1 MTNYSITWEAT
12 GETIHL
18 PDYTVDIAEK
28 IESVMLY
35 ADTKARFRDKI
46 KKMYDFLDKLL
57 GKEVVVGQFGKF
69 ENCDPNDINLLF
81 LKITDAYNR
90 PVSDYNEDK
99 IVEKLD
105 KTQIDKLSKIVDSA
119 DKIKNLD
126 KK

>member
-46 KKMYDFLDKLL
+46 KKMYDFLANLL
-57 GKEVVVGQFGKF
+57 GKEKVVEQFGKF
-69 ENCDPNDINLLF
+69 ETCDPNDINLLF
-81 LKITDAYNR
+81 LRITDTYNR
-90 PVSDYNEDK
+90 PVADYNDDK

-119 DKIKNLD
+119 DKIKNFD

>member
-90 PVSDYNEDK
+90 PISDYNEDK

>member
-46 KKMYDFLDKLL
+46 KKMYDFLANLL
-57 GKEVVVGQFGKF
+57 GKETVVEQFGKF
-69 ENCDPNDINLLF
+69 ETCDPNDINLLF
-81 LKITDAYNR
+81 LRITDTYNR
-90 PVSDYNEDK
+90 PVADYNDDK

-119 DKIKNLD
+119 DKIKNFD

>member
-1 MTNYSITWEAT
+1 MTNYNITWEAT

-46 KKMYDFLDKLL
+46 KKMYDFLANLL
-57 GKEVVVGQFGKF
+57 GKEKVVEQFGKF
-69 ENCDPNDINLLF
+69 EACDPNDINLLF
-81 LKITDAYNR
+81 LRITDAYNR

-119 DKIKNLD
+119 DKIKNFD

>member
-46 KKMYDFLDKLL
+46 KKMYDFLTNLL
-57 GKEVVVGQFGKF
+57 GKETVVEQFGKF
-69 ENCDPNDINLLF
+69 ETCDPNDINLLF
-81 LKITDAYNR
+81 LRITDAYNR
-90 PVSDYNEDK
+90 PVADYNDDK

-119 DKIKNLD
+119 DKIKNFD

>member
-1 MTNYSITWEAT
+1 MTNYNITWEAT
-12 GETIHL
+12 GETMHL

>member
-1 MTNYSITWEAT
+1 MTNYSITLEAT

-46 KKMYDFLDKLL
+46 KKMYDFLANLL
-57 GKEVVVGQFGKF
+57 GKETVVEQFGKF
-69 ENCDPNDINLLF
+69 ETCDPNDINLLF

-119 DKIKNLD
+119 DKIKNFD

>member
-1 MTNYSITWEAT
+1 MTNYNITWEAT

-90 PVSDYNEDK
+90 PISDYNEDK

>member
-1 MTNYSITWEAT
+1 MTNYNITLEAT

-119 DKIKNLD
+119 DKIKNFD

>member
-1 MTNYSITWEAT
+1 MTNYSITLEAT

-90 PVSDYNEDK
+90 PVSDYNDDK

>member
-1 MTNYSITWEAT
+1 MTNYNITWEAT

>member
-1 MTNYSITWEAT
+1 MTNYNITWEAT

-69 ENCDPNDINLLF
+69 ETCDPNDINLLF

>member
-46 KKMYDFLDKLL
+46 KKMYDFLSNLL
-57 GKEVVVGQFGKF
+57 GKEKVVEQFGKF
-69 ENCDPNDINLLF
+69 ETCDPNDINLLF
-81 LKITDAYNR
+81 LRITDAYNR

>member
-1 MTNYSITWEAT
+1 MTNYNITWEAT

-46 KKMYDFLDKLL
+46 KKMYDFLDKLI

-105 KTQIDKLSKIVDSA
+105 KTQIEKLSKIVDSA

>member
-1 MTNYSITWEAT
+1 MTNYNITWEST

-35 ADTKARFRDKI
+35 ADTKAKFRDKI
-46 KKMYDFLDKLL
+46 KKMYDFLANLL
-57 GKEVVVGQFGKF
+57 GKEKVVEQFGKF
-69 ENCDPNDINLLF
+69 ETCDPNDINLLF
-81 LKITDAYNR
+81 LRITDAYNR

>member
-1 MTNYSITWEAT
+1 MTNYNITWEAT

-46 KKMYDFLDKLL
+46 KKMYDFLANLL
-57 GKEVVVGQFGKF
+57 GKEKVVEQFGKF
-69 ENCDPNDINLLF
+69 EDCDPNDINLLF
-81 LKITDAYNR
+81 LRITDAYNR

>member
-69 ENCDPNDINLLF
+69 ETCDPNDINLLF

-119 DKIKNLD
+119 DKIKNFD

>member
-1 MTNYSITWEAT
+1 MTDYNITWEAT

>member
-1 MTNYSITWEAT
+1 MTDYNITWEAT

-57 GKEVVVGQFGKF
+57 GKEKVVEHFGKF
-69 ENCDPNDINLLF
+69 ETCDPNDINLLF
-81 LKITDAYNR
+81 LRITDTYNR
-90 PVSDYNEDK
+90 PVADYNDDK

-119 DKIKNLD
+119 DKIKNFD

>member
-1 MTNYSITWEAT
+1 MKNYNITWEAT

-46 KKMYDFLDKLL
+46 KKMYDFLSNLL
-57 GKEVVVGQFGKF
+57 GKEKVVEQFGKF
-69 ENCDPNDINLLF
+69 EICDPNDINLLF
-81 LKITDAYNR
+81 LRITDAYNR

>member
-1 MTNYSITWEAT
+1 MTNYNITWEAT

-46 KKMYDFLDKLL
+46 KKMYDFLANLL

>member
-1 MTNYSITWEAT
+1 MTNYSITLEAT

-46 KKMYDFLDKLL
+46 KKMYDFLANLL
-57 GKEVVVGQFGKF
+57 GKETVVEQFGKF
-69 ENCDPNDINLLF
+69 ETCDPNDINLLF

>member
-1 MTNYSITWEAT
+1 MTNYNITWEAT

-81 LKITDAYNR
+81 LRITDAYNR

>member
-46 KKMYDFLDKLL
+46 KKMYDFLANLL
-57 GKEVVVGQFGKF
+57 GKETVVEQFGKF
-69 ENCDPNDINLLF
+69 ETCDPNDINLLF

-119 DKIKNLD
+119 DKIKNFD

>member
-46 KKMYDFLDKLL
+46 KKMYDFLSNLL
-57 GKEVVVGQFGKF
+57 GKEKVVEQFGKF
-69 ENCDPNDINLLF
+69 ETCDPNDINLLF
-81 LKITDAYNR
+81 LRITDTYNR
-90 PVSDYNEDK
+90 PVADYNDDK

-119 DKIKNLD
+119 DKIKNFD

>member
-1 MTNYSITWEAT
+1 MTNYSITLEAT

-46 KKMYDFLDKLL
+46 KKMYDFLANLL
-57 GKEVVVGQFGKF
+57 GKEKVAEQFGKF
-69 ENCDPNDINLLF
+69 ETCDPNDINLLF
-81 LKITDAYNR
+81 LRITDAYNR
-90 PVSDYNEDK
+90 PVADYNDDK

-119 DKIKNLD
+119 DKIKNFD

>member
-46 KKMYDFLDKLL
+46 KKMYDFLSNLL
-57 GKEVVVGQFGKF
+57 GKEKVIEQFGKF
-69 ENCDPNDINLLF
+69 ETCDPNDINLLF
-81 LKITDAYNR
+81 LRIKDAYNR
-90 PVSDYNEDK
+90 PVADYNDDK

-119 DKIKNLD
+119 DKIKNFD

>member
-18 PDYTVDIAEK
+18 PEYTVDIAEK